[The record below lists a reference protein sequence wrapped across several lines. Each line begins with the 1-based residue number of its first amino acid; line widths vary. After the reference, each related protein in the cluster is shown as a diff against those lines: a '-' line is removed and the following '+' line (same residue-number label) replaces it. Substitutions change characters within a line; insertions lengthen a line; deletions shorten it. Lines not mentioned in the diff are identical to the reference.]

1 MTINAIEAH
10 GLSKVYDLGAGRGLS
25 RYVANMLGGRRVDVN
40 DDMVRALDNV
50 SFSIAPGEAV
60 GIIGSN
66 GAGKSTLLKIL
77 SRVTAPSA
85 GRGLIR
91 GRVGS
96 ILEVGTGFH
105 PELTGRE
112 NVFLNGAILGLR
124 QHEVQQRLDSI
135 VAFAGLE
142 RFLDTPVKRYSSGMY
157 VRLAFAVAAHL
168 DPDIMIVDEVLAVGD
183 IGFQKQCIQ
192 RMDEE
197 TKSQGRTILF
207 VSHNLQAIRALCSR
221 ALLFERG
228 CLTMDGPTSSV
239 VSSYLSAQNTRM
251 DLRTAALANRQ
262 NRTAGRAR
270 FTEMVMTDVSGVE
283 KWSFAAGEII
293 ALRFTYET
301 LEDMPSIGILLTLVS
316 PADGTT
322 ISSVKERLA
331 PDPVSRGKR
340 GECVVLLQS
349 QGLRAGSFA
358 ISACLGDE
366 DLAIIDDI
374 IDSNVNTPFLEIETE
389 ERDMHR
395 RSGYFDVTY
404 RISGAIQ

>member
-1 MTINAIEAH
+1 
-10 GLSKVYDLGAGRGLS
+10 
-25 RYVANMLGGRRVDVN
+25 
-40 DDMVRALDNV
+40 
-50 SFSIAPGEAV
+50 
-60 GIIGSN
+60 
-66 GAGKSTLLKIL
+66 
-77 SRVTAPSA
+77 
-85 GRGLIR
+85 
-91 GRVGS
+91 
-96 ILEVGTGFH
+96 
-105 PELTGRE
+105 
-112 NVFLNGAILGLR
+112 
-124 QHEVQQRLDSI
+124 
-135 VAFAGLE
+135 
-142 RFLDTPVKRYSSGMY
+142 
-157 VRLAFAVAAHL
+157 
-168 DPDIMIVDEVLAVGD
+168 
-183 IGFQKQCIQ
+183 
-192 RMDEE
+192 
-197 TKSQGRTILF
+197 
-207 VSHNLQAIRALCSR
+207 
-221 ALLFERG
+221 
-228 CLTMDGPTSSV
+228 
-239 VSSYLSAQNTRM
+239 M

-366 DLAIIDDI
+366 DLTIIDDI